1 MRGDNVMYDMLL
13 FGILLGLAA
22 GFSPGPLLVLVVS
35 ETLRHGVWAGLRASL
50 APLVTDLPIIAI
62 TLVLMD
68 ALGAHPAVLGAL
80 SLAGGV
86 FVMYLGIGSMRTR
99 GVTVGEGV
107 EVARPLGKAVTVNAL
122 SPHPYI
128 FWLTVG
134 GPIVIKSAGQGYA
147 EPAAF
152 IAGFYVF
159 LVGSKMALA
168 ALAGVTRGR
177 LTGAAYV
184 AAMRVLGGL
193 LVLFSLLL
201 FRDGL
206 KMMGWIY

>member
-1 MRGDNVMYDMLL
+1 MFDSLI
-13 FGILLGLAA
+13 FGMLLGLAA

-35 ETLRHGVWAGLRASL
+35 ETFRHGLWAGLRASL
-50 APLVTDLPIIAI
+50 APLITDLPIIAV

-68 ALGAHPAVLGAL
+68 RLSAHPVVLGAL
-80 SLAGGV
+80 SVLGGA
-86 FVMYLGIGSMRTR
+86 FVMYLGTGSMRAR
-99 GVTVGEGV
+99 GLRLGEGA

-134 GPIVIKSAGQGYA
+134 GPVVIKSSASGYGG
-147 EPAAF
+147 PAAF
-152 IAGFYVF
+152 IVGFYAL

-168 ALAGVTRGR
+168 ALAGVSRGW

-184 AAMRVLGGL
+184 VTMRVLGGL
-193 LVLFSLLL
+193 LVVFSLLL

-206 KMMGWIY
+206 KMMGWLF